1 MNTRAKLAA
10 IGALAAVIYGWGMA
24 VHPVHNYYA
33 AAVRS
38 MAGSWRSFLFGAFD
52 PQGSITLDKI
62 PVGFWPQALSVRLFG
77 FHDWS
82 VALPGVVE
90 AVLTVLVL
98 YRVVARWAGENA
110 GLLAAV
116 TMTLTPIAAALAKS
130 EIVDTPL
137 TLLLVLAADA
147 WQRAVCDDRPRAL
160 LLCGL
165 WVGLAFQVKMLQ
177 AWLVLPVFAVAY
189 LIVARRWLYLLAA
202 GAVCLAMSS
211 SWLVVA
217 LLTGD
222 RPYIDATADNN
233 PLGMVFG
240 YNAASRLHGKG
251 FLVLLTARTAPQIGW
266 LLPLCLLAIVLGLL
280 WTRGAMRSGF
290 VLWGLWLAVHVAAFG
305 IGDFR
310 HSYYVVVLAPAVAA
324 LTGAGVVLFWRTRD
338 RHRWA
343 LPTAILLTA
352 AWAVVLPA
360 RPILPQVAPLAAVLA
375 VFGVLALLAATNL
388 RLTTVGGVVGLVAML
403 ITPAAW
409 TLSTDARVATA
420 DAASPAAGAPHH
432 KPHVLSTK
440 DEELISWLRAN
451 SDARYLMAVAGAGS
465 AAAIIA
471 HTGASILPMGG
482 FTGKTPFPST
492 RQFLDLIRDGALRFV
507 QGDVHRPAHTV
518 AEANVNWAVEH
529 CPQVRA
535 RLYDCGTE
543 VARIVAT
550 AATAPTMAQP
560 MPYSGEGSSPVST
573 ATSSHA
579 PTPNNAPS
587 PATRTKVPG

>member
-10 IGALAAVIYGWGMA
+10 IGVLAAVIYAWGMA

-33 AAVRS
+33 SAVRS
-38 MAGSWRSFLFGAFD
+38 MAGSWSAFLFGAFD

-62 PVGFWPQALSVRLFG
+62 PGGFWPQALSVRLFG

-98 YRVVARWAGENA
+98 YRVVARWAGETA
-110 GLLAAV
+110 GLLAAL
-116 TMTLTPIAAALAKS
+116 TLTLTPIVAALAKS

-147 WQRAVCDDRPRAL
+147 CQRAMFSDRLRPL
-160 LLCGL
+160 LACGM

-177 AWLVLPVFAVAY
+177 AWVVLPVFAAAY
-189 LIVARRWLYLLAA
+189 LIVAPVRRWLHLLAA
-202 GAVCLAMSS
+202 GAVCLAVSS
-211 SWLVVA
+211 TWLLIA
-217 LLTGD
+217 LLTPAGS
-222 RPYIDATADNN
+222 RPYFDATADNS

-240 YNAASRLHGKG
+240 YNAANRLHGKG
-251 FLVLLTARTAPQIGW
+251 FLVLLTSRTAPQVGW

-280 WTRGAMRSGF
+280 WTRGVLRSGF

-310 HSYYVVVLAPAVAA
+310 HSYYVIVLAPAVAA
-324 LTGAGVVLFWRTRD
+324 LTGGGVVLFWRVRD
-338 RHRWA
+338 RHRWV

-352 AWAVVLPA
+352 VWTIVLPA

-375 VFGVLALLAATNL
+375 VFGVLALLAARSS
-388 RLTTVGGVVGLVAML
+388 RLTAVGGVVGLVAML

-432 KPHVLSTK
+432 KPHGLSAK
-440 DEELISWLRAN
+440 DEELVSWLRTN
-451 SDARYLMAVAGAGS
+451 SGGARYLMAVDGAGS

-471 HTGASILPMGG
+471 HTGASVLPMGG
-482 FTGKTPFPST
+482 FTGRTPFPT
-492 RQFLDLIRDGALRFV
+492 TEQFLDLIRGGDLRYV
-507 QGDVHRPAHTV
+507 KGDVHTPARTV
-518 AEANVNWAVEH
+518 AETNVNWAAGH
-529 CPQVRA
+529 CPEVREH
-535 RLYDCGTE
+535 LYDCG
-543 VARIVAT
+543 R
-550 AATAPTMAQP
+550 
-560 MPYSGEGSSPVST
+560 
-573 ATSSHA
+573 
-579 PTPNNAPS
+579 
-587 PATRTKVPG
+587 K